1 MAMQKK
7 SRKRDAILACV
18 CSTDTHPTAE
28 WVYTQLKPDIP
39 DLSLGTVYRNLAMFR
54 REGIIGSAGVVNGL
68 ERYDRNPLPHAHFV
82 CTQCSAVY
90 DLPDIEPPV
99 ELMPKGSAVQ
109 PWPIS
114 WNRRP
119 LFWISTSHWRFHC
132 RTVSGATGSGSR
144 TVLCT

>member
-99 ELMPKGSAVQ
+99 GLMRRVTCGCPSTCELTFTGVCNDC
-109 PWPIS
+109 IS
-114 WNRRP
+114 P
-119 LFWISTSHWRFHC
+119 DAESKITI
-132 RTVSGATGSGSR
+132 
-144 TVLCT
+144 

>member
-82 CTQCSAVY
+82 CTQCRTS
-90 DLPDIEPPV
+90 
-99 ELMPKGSAVQ
+99 S
-109 PWPIS
+109 
-114 WNRRP
+114 RR
-119 LFWISTSHWRFHC
+119 SS
-132 RTVSGATGSGSR
+132 
-144 TVLCT
+144 

>member
-28 WVYTQLKPDIP
+28 WVYTQLKPEIP

-68 ERYDRNPLPHAHFV
+68 ERYDRVTCGCPSTCELTFTGV
-82 CTQCSAVY
+82 CNDCIS
-90 DLPDIEPPV
+90 PDA
-99 ELMPKGSAVQ
+99 GSK
-109 PWPIS
+109 IT
-114 WNRRP
+114 
-119 LFWISTSHWRFHC
+119 I
-132 RTVSGATGSGSR
+132 
-144 TVLCT
+144 

>member
-39 DLSLGTVYRNLAMFR
+39 DLSLG
-54 REGIIGSAGVVNGL
+54 
-68 ERYDRNPLPHAHFV
+68 P
-82 CTQCSAVY
+82 VY

-99 ELMPKGSAVQ
+99 ELMRRVTCGCPSTCELTFTGVCNDCISPDAGSK
-109 PWPIS
+109 IT
-114 WNRRP
+114 
-119 LFWISTSHWRFHC
+119 I
-132 RTVSGATGSGSR
+132 
-144 TVLCT
+144 

>member
-1 MAMQKK
+1 MGIQKK

-28 WVYTQLKPDIP
+28 WV
-39 DLSLGTVYRNLAMFR
+39 AMFR

-99 ELMPKGSAVQ
+99 ELMRRVTCGCPSTCELMFTGVCNDCISPDAGSK
-109 PWPIS
+109 IT
-114 WNRRP
+114 
-119 LFWISTSHWRFHC
+119 I
-132 RTVSGATGSGSR
+132 
-144 TVLCT
+144 

>member
-82 CTQCSAVY
+82 CTQCSGNDAA
-90 DLPDIEPPV
+90 IHRRQRC
-99 ELMPKGSAVQ
+99 VQ
-109 PWPIS
+109 NGHDQQGRRAGALRTQR
-114 WNRRP
+114 NRQ
-119 LFWISTSHWRFHC
+119 
-132 RTVSGATGSGSR
+132 
-144 TVLCT
+144 

>member
-1 MAMQKK
+1 MGIQKK

-68 ERYDRNPLPHAHFV
+68 ERYDRNPLPTRISCAR
-82 CTQCSAVY
+82 SAA
-90 DLPDIEPPV
+90 PS
-99 ELMPKGSAVQ
+99 M
-109 PWPIS
+109 
-114 WNRRP
+114 
-119 LFWISTSHWRFHC
+119 TC
-132 RTVSGATGSGSR
+132 RTSSR
-144 TVLCT
+144 RSS